1 MQADV
6 DAEMFRPGAH
16 VIRQR
21 CRQTL
26 FVQSRRSQLPDPKRD
41 VPIELSRQLLQ
52 RFDLNAQVVVFS
64 AMSICLSTIVAVRR
78 SKIMHILV
86 VDDDVR
92 LTRHIASALTEAGHD
107 PVIIHDGVE
116 ALQAAA
122 KSPFDLI
129 VLDLG
134 LPGMDGFEVLRRLRS
149 QHVTSRVLVLT
160 ARGEIQDRITGLQ
173 LGADDY
179 LAKPFAMRE
188 LVARVRALGRR
199 YAEEPELRLR
209 VGDLYFDLANQ
220 EVYRASERIELS
232 PRELM
237 LLRVLMR
244 EPGRVFTR
252 TELCERVWEHAHD
265 YDTKLVEVFIGRLR
279 KKNGDPV
286 LIYTVRHVGYTI
298 QEPIALS
305 AARQK

>member
-1 MQADV
+1 M
-6 DAEMFRPGAH
+6 H
-16 VIRQR
+16 V
-21 CRQTL
+21 
-26 FVQSRRSQLPDPKRD
+26 
-41 VPIELSRQLLQ
+41 
-52 RFDLNAQVVVFS
+52 
-64 AMSICLSTIVAVRR
+64 
-78 SKIMHILV
+78 LV
-86 VDDDVR
+86 VDDDIR
-92 LTRHIASALTEAGHD
+92 LTRHISSALTEAGHD
-107 PVIIHDGVE
+107 PVIIHDGTE
-116 ALQAAA
+116 ALQVVAGN
-122 KSPFDLI
+122 PFDLI

-149 QHVTSRVLVLT
+149 QHVTSRVIVLT
-160 ARGEIQDRITGLQ
+160 ARGEIQDRVTGLQ

-179 LAKPFAMRE
+179 LAKPFAMQE

-209 VGDLYFDLANQ
+209 VGDLSFDLANQ
-220 EVYRASERIELS
+220 EVYRESARIELS

-279 KKNGDPV
+279 KKIGEPA
-286 LIYTVRHVGYTI
+286 LIQTVRHVGYTI

-305 AARQK
+305 GIRQK